1 LVCYEESD
9 VEEYVEPSDAD
20 RRDLFNGVPNDFTG
34 RKHTEDTLKED
45 EQRFRTLFDNSN
57 DLIIVLD
64 SHGTILYQSPSVR
77 RVLGD
82 DPEEKVGKSMFEPGR
97 VHREDLEKVRQAF
110 AEVMANPGVPRTVDY
125 RLRHADGSWRY
136 IDSVGV
142 NLLNEPRV
150 AGVVVNYRD
159 VTERKEAEGRLREA
173 EERYRTLVE
182 TVPAVTYTDRA
193 VGTYPDLA
201 VYTSPQIEELV
212 GYSLQEWLDPERV
225 LWEERLH
232 PEDRTW
238 VLIADERSRA
248 SGEPF
253 SEEYRLLAK
262 DGSVVWVRD
271 KAVLLRNE
279 AGEPLYWQGVLV
291 DVTDRKEAEEARKES
306 EGRFRQLFERS
317 TDALFVHDERGRFVD
332 CNAEACRAL
341 GYERDELLA
350 LSVADVATHLLSEEE
365 RRKRKDDTLW
375 KRATRSEPG
384 KFVGFEENELRRKN
398 GTTLPVE
405 VGVGSIE
412 YEGRRMIF
420 ASVRDLT
427 ERKRMEETLK
437 ESEERYRAVVEL
449 SAESI
454 WLFDPDTKQVLES
467 NTTFQEMFGYTAE
480 ELRRMTNY
488 DFVAH
493 SREDIDSTVERVV
506 QERRGFFGERKYR
519 RKDGTVLDV
528 EVSGTVI
535 PYRGREVVCGV
546 ARDIT
551 ERKEAEEEKNSQ
563 ARHAALR
570 ADVSA
575 TLVEGGTLQ
584 RILQRCTESMVSH
597 LDAAFARIWTLS
609 EEENVLELQAS
620 AGRYTR
626 LDGAYSQI
634 PVGNYKIGLIAQ
646 ERQPYLINDISGD
659 PRIHDK
665 EWAKREG
672 IVAFAGYPLVV
683 EDRLVGVMAMFAL
696 KPLRED
702 TLEALASV
710 ADAIVQGIRRKRI
723 GQALRESEERYRTL
737 MEQIVEPIYLY
748 DAETKQVLE
757 SNAAFRSLMGFS
769 EEELLGMRIY
779 DFIDHDRDNI
789 DQHVRRSL
797 KEKRRHIGERRY
809 RRKEGSVILVDTS
822 ASVIYYGGRTALCAI
837 SRDITASKQAEETVR
852 RSEAR
857 LAEAQRLA
865 RLGGWEWDVQ
875 TDEISW
881 SDEVYR
887 IYGLAPQSVVPSF
900 QRFMEVVH
908 PDDRRLIEGV
918 IDGALNAQRP
928 YDLEHRISRPD
939 GEVRWVHRRAEVV
952 RGEGGEP
959 LRMVGT
965 VHDITERKALEE
977 RLEHQAFHDLLTDLP
992 NRRLFVE
999 RLGQALRRT
1008 KRRGKRR
1015 VAVLFMDI
1023 DDFKTINDSL
1033 GHEAGDVLL
1042 VVVAERLRSCLRP
1055 EDTLARFGG
1064 DEFVI
1069 LIEDVESP
1077 EDAVR
1082 VTERIVE
1089 SFREPFV
1096 TEGRELF
1103 LRTSIGVALGTARQ
1117 NSAEDLLRDAD
1128 TAMYEAKEAGLG
1140 YRMFDPAM
1148 YERIVG
1154 RLELENELRRA
1165 IEAEEFVVHYQPI
1178 MSLKTEEMWGV
1189 EALVRWSHP
1198 ERGLL
1203 DPWEFMAV
1211 AEQSGIVVPMG
1222 EGVLEEACRQ
1232 ANEWQEE
1239 HPHIPPLVISV
1250 NLSARQLQRPDIA
1263 QIVERVLKKT
1273 GLESRY
1279 LRLDITETVYIEAL
1293 EGNTEAL
1300 DELRRLG
1307 VCISIDDFGTGY
1319 SSLAY
1324 LKRLPANALK
1334 IDKSFVKGIGEDL
1347 EDTAIVG
1354 MVRELAHTLGME
1366 AIAEGVESENQATLL
1381 KEMGCDMAQ
1390 GYHFSMPLPPEEIP
1404 ALLSSDTPN

>member
-1 LVCYEESD
+1 MPGEGDRWLRSVLENSSEIIKIIDPDGTLRYASPAFDRILGYDSEE
-9 VEEYVEPSDAD
+9 AIGTM
-20 RRDLFNGVPNDFTG
+20 N
-34 RKHTEDTLKED
+34 
-45 EQRFRTLFDNSN
+45 
-57 DLIIVLD
+57 VLD
-64 SHGTILYQSPSVR
+64 HVHPDDLPH
-77 RVLGD
+77 VL
-82 DPEEKVGKSMFEPGR
+82 EET
-97 VHREDLEKVRQAF
+97 EKALSEGGIATNK
-110 AEVMANPGVPRTVDY
+110 AEY
-125 RLRHADGSWRY
+125 RFLHKDGSWRWMESMGTY
-136 IDSVGV
+136 LVDDPAVG
-142 NLLNEPRV
+142 
-150 AGVVVNYRD
+150 GVVVTSRD
-159 VTERKEAEGRLREA
+159 ITERKEAEGRLREA

-193 VGTYPDLA
+193 VGSYPDLA

-212 GYSLQEWLDPERV
+212 GYSVQEWLDPERV

-238 VLIADERSRA
+238 VLTADERSRA

-271 KAVLLRNE
+271 EAVLLRNE

-291 DVTDRKEAEEARKES
+291 DVTDRMEVEEA
-306 EGRFRQLFERS
+306 
-317 TDALFVHDERGRFVD
+317 
-332 CNAEACRAL
+332 
-341 GYERDELLA
+341 
-350 LSVADVATHLLSEEE
+350 
-365 RRKRKDDTLW
+365 
-375 KRATRSEPG
+375 
-384 KFVGFEENELRRKN
+384 LR
-398 GTTLPVE
+398 
-405 VGVGSIE
+405 
-412 YEGRRMIF
+412 
-420 ASVRDLT
+420 
-427 ERKRMEETLK
+427 

-480 ELRRMTNY
+480 ELRIMTNY

-493 SREDIDSTVERVV
+493 NREDIDAAVQRLV

-519 RKDGTVLDV
+519 RKDGTLLDV

-551 ERKEAEEEKNSQ
+551 ERK
-563 ARHAALR
+563 
-570 ADVSA
+570 
-575 TLVEGGTLQ
+575 
-584 RILQRCTESMVSH
+584 
-597 LDAAFARIWTLS
+597 
-609 EEENVLELQAS
+609 
-620 AGRYTR
+620 
-626 LDGAYSQI
+626 
-634 PVGNYKIGLIAQ
+634 
-646 ERQPYLINDISGD
+646 
-659 PRIHDK
+659 
-665 EWAKREG
+665 
-672 IVAFAGYPLVV
+672 
-683 EDRLVGVMAMFAL
+683 
-696 KPLRED
+696 
-702 TLEALASV
+702 
-710 ADAIVQGIRRKRI
+710 
-723 GQALRESEERYRTL
+723 
-737 MEQIVEPIYLY
+737 
-748 DAETKQVLE
+748 
-757 SNAAFRSLMGFS
+757 
-769 EEELLGMRIY
+769 
-779 DFIDHDRDNI
+779 
-789 DQHVRRSL
+789 
-797 KEKRRHIGERRY
+797 
-809 RRKEGSVILVDTS
+809 
-822 ASVIYYGGRTALCAI
+822 
-837 SRDITASKQAEETVR
+837 QAEEAVR

-887 IYGLAPQSVVPSF
+887 IYGFAPQEFVPSF
-900 QRFMEVVH
+900 QRFMEVVN
-908 PDDRRLIEGV
+908 PDDRGLIEGV

-928 YDLEHRISRPD
+928 YDLEHRIIRPD

-952 RGEGGEP
+952 RDEAGDA

-992 NRRLFVE
+992 NRRLFVD

-1008 KRRGKRR
+1008 RRRGKRR
-1015 VAVLFMDI
+1015 VAVLFMDL
-1023 DDFKTINDSL
+1023 DDFKAINDSL
-1033 GHEAGDVLL
+1033 GHEMGDVLL

-1064 DEFVI
+1064 DEFVV
-1069 LIEDVESP
+1069 LMEDVERP

-1089 SFREPFV
+1089 SFREPIV
-1096 TEGRELF
+1096 VEGRELF

-1117 NSAEDLLRDAD
+1117 NSPEDLLRDAD

-1148 YERIVG
+1148 YERVVG

-1165 IEAEEFVVHYQPI
+1165 IQTDEFVVHYQPI
-1178 MSLKTEEMWGV
+1178 MSLKTGEMWGV

-1222 EGVLEEACRQ
+1222 EEVLEEACGQ
-1232 ANEWQEE
+1232 AKEWQEE
-1239 HPHIPPLVISV
+1239 HPRIPPLVISV

-1263 QIVERVLKKT
+1263 QIVERVMKKT

-1293 EGNTEAL
+1293 EGNTQAL
-1300 DELRRLG
+1300 DELRSLG

-1334 IDKSFVKGIGEDL
+1334 IDKSFVKGLGEDL

-1354 MVRELAHTLGME
+1354 MVKELAHTLGME
-1366 AIAEGVESENQATLL
+1366 AIAEGVESEDQATLL

-1404 ALLSSDTPN
+1404 ALLSSDTPTSDTPT

>member
-1 LVCYEESD
+1 VLENSSEIIKIIDPDGTLRYASPAFDRILGYDSEEA
-9 VEEYVEPSDAD
+9 VGTM
-20 RRDLFNGVPNDFTG
+20 N
-34 RKHTEDTLKED
+34 
-45 EQRFRTLFDNSN
+45 
-57 DLIIVLD
+57 VLD
-64 SHGTILYQSPSVR
+64 HVHPDDLPH
-77 RVLGD
+77 VL
-82 DPEEKVGKSMFEPGR
+82 EET
-97 VHREDLEKVRQAF
+97 EKALSEGGIATNK
-110 AEVMANPGVPRTVDY
+110 AEY
-125 RLRHADGSWRY
+125 RFLHKDGSWRWMESMGTY
-136 IDSVGV
+136 LLDDPVVG
-142 NLLNEPRV
+142 
-150 AGVVVNYRD
+150 GVVVTSRD
-159 VTERKEAEGRLREA
+159 ITEHKEAERRLREA
-173 EERYRTLVE
+173 EEKYRTLVE

-193 VGTYPDLA
+193 VGSYPDLA
-201 VYTSPQIEELV
+201 IYTSPQIEELL

-238 VLIADERSRA
+238 VLTADERSRA

-271 KAVLLRNE
+271 EAVLLRNE
-279 AGEPLYWQGVLV
+279 AGEPLYWHGVLV
-291 DVTDRKEAEEARKES
+291 DVTDRMEAEEA
-306 EGRFRQLFERS
+306 
-317 TDALFVHDERGRFVD
+317 
-332 CNAEACRAL
+332 
-341 GYERDELLA
+341 
-350 LSVADVATHLLSEEE
+350 
-365 RRKRKDDTLW
+365 
-375 KRATRSEPG
+375 
-384 KFVGFEENELRRKN
+384 LR
-398 GTTLPVE
+398 
-405 VGVGSIE
+405 
-412 YEGRRMIF
+412 
-420 ASVRDLT
+420 
-427 ERKRMEETLK
+427 

-480 ELRRMTNY
+480 ELRIMTNY

-493 SREDIDSTVERVV
+493 SREDIDAAVERVV

-519 RKDGTVLDV
+519 RKDGRVLDV

-551 ERKEAEEEKNSQ
+551 ERKKAEEEKNSQ

-575 TLVEGGTLQ
+575 TLAEGGGTLQ
-584 RILQRCTESMVSH
+584 GILQRCTESMVSH

-620 AGRYTR
+620 AGIYTR

-634 PVGNYKIGLIAQ
+634 PVGNYKIGRIAQ
-646 ERQPYLINDISGD
+646 ERHPCLINDISSD

-672 IVAFAGYPLVV
+672 MVAFAGYPLVV

-696 KPLRED
+696 KPLRKD
-702 TLEALASV
+702 TLEPLASV
-710 ADAIVQGIRRKRI
+710 ADAIAQGIRRKRI

-737 MEQIVEPIYLY
+737 MEQSVEPIYLY

-809 RRKEGSVILVDTS
+809 RRKDGSVILVDTS

-837 SRDITASKQAEETVR
+837 SRDITESKQAEEAVR

-875 TDEISW
+875 TDEVSW

-887 IYGLAPQSVVPSF
+887 IYGFAPQEFVPSL
-900 QRFMEVVH
+900 RHFMEVVH
-908 PDDRRLIEGV
+908 PDDRGLIEGV
-918 IDGALNAQRP
+918 IDGALNGQRP
-928 YDLEHRISRPD
+928 YDLEHRIIRPD

-952 RGEGGEP
+952 RGEAGDA

-977 RLEHQAFHDLLTDLP
+977 RLEYQAFHDLLTDLP
-992 NRRLFVE
+992 NRRLFVD

-1008 KRRGKRR
+1008 RRRGKRR

-1023 DDFKTINDSL
+1023 DDFKAINDSL
-1033 GHEAGDVLL
+1033 GHEAGDLLL

-1064 DEFVI
+1064 DEFVV
-1069 LIEDVESP
+1069 LIEDVEAP

-1082 VTERIVE
+1082 VTERMVE
-1089 SFREPFV
+1089 SLGEPFV
-1096 TEGRELF
+1096 VEGRELF
-1103 LRTSIGVALGTARQ
+1103 LRTSIGVALGTTRQ
-1117 NSAEDLLRDAD
+1117 KSPEDLLRDAD
-1128 TAMYEAKEAGLG
+1128 TAMYEAKEQESD
-1140 YRMFDPAM
+1140 YRMFEPAM
-1148 YERIVG
+1148 YERAVG

-1178 MSLKTEEMWGV
+1178 MSLKTGEMWGV

-1222 EGVLEEACRQ
+1222 EGVLEEACGQ
-1232 ANEWQEE
+1232 AKEWQEE
-1239 HPHIPPLVISV
+1239 HPRIPALVMSV
-1250 NLSARQLQRPDIA
+1250 NLSAKQLQRPDIA
-1263 QIVERVLKKT
+1263 QIVEKVLKKS

-1279 LRLDITETVYIEAL
+1279 LRLDITETVYIKAL
-1293 EGNTEAL
+1293 EGNTKAL
-1300 DELRRLG
+1300 DELQHLG

-1324 LKRLPANALK
+1324 LKRLPAYALK
-1334 IDKSFVKGIGEDL
+1334 IDRSFVKGLGEDL

-1354 MVRELAHTLGME
+1354 MVKELAHTLGMD
-1366 AIAEGVESENQATLL
+1366 AIAEGVESEGQATLL
-1381 KEMGCDMAQ
+1381 REMGCDMAQ
-1390 GYHFSMPLPPEEIP
+1390 GYYFSKPLPPEEIP
-1404 ALLSSDTPN
+1404 ALLSSDTPT

>member
-1 LVCYEESD
+1 VD
-9 VEEYVEPSDAD
+9 PSDLD
-20 RRDLFNGVPNDFTG
+20 RNDHANGAPHGGTDEPTHDHG
-34 RKHTEDTLKED
+34 TLGEGDRWLRSVLETSSEIIKIID
-45 EQRFRTLFDNSN
+45 PDGTLRYASPAFDRILGYDSEEAIGTMN
-57 DLIIVLD
+57 VLD
-64 SHGTILYQSPSVR
+64 HVHPDDLPQ
-77 RVLGD
+77 VL
-82 DPEEKVGKSMFEPGR
+82 EE
-97 VHREDLEKVRQAF
+97 REKALSEGGIATNK
-110 AEVMANPGVPRTVDY
+110 AEY
-125 RLRHADGSWRY
+125 RFLHKDGSWRWMESMGTY
-136 IDSVGV
+136 LLDDLAVG
-142 NLLNEPRV
+142 
-150 AGVVVNYRD
+150 GVVVTSRD
-159 VTERKEAEGRLREA
+159 NTERKEAEGRLREA

-193 VGTYPDLA
+193 FGSYPDLA

-238 VLIADERSRA
+238 VLSAEEHSRS

-271 KAVLLRNE
+271 EAVLLRNE

-291 DVTDRKEAEEARKES
+291 DVTDRKEAGEA
-306 EGRFRQLFERS
+306 
-317 TDALFVHDERGRFVD
+317 
-332 CNAEACRAL
+332 
-341 GYERDELLA
+341 
-350 LSVADVATHLLSEEE
+350 
-365 RRKRKDDTLW
+365 
-375 KRATRSEPG
+375 
-384 KFVGFEENELRRKN
+384 
-398 GTTLPVE
+398 
-405 VGVGSIE
+405 
-412 YEGRRMIF
+412 
-420 ASVRDLT
+420 
-427 ERKRMEETLK
+427 LK

-467 NTTFQEMFGYTAE
+467 NTTFQEMLGYTAE
-480 ELRRMTNY
+480 ELRIMTNY

-493 SREDIDSTVERVV
+493 SREDIDAAVERVV

-519 RKDGTVLDV
+519 RKDGTLLDV

-546 ARDIT
+546 ARDVT
-551 ERKEAEEEKNSQ
+551 ERKKAEEEKNSQ

-575 TLVEGGTLQ
+575 TLAEGGTLQ
-584 RILQRCTESMVSH
+584 GILQRCTEPMVSH
-597 LDAAFARIWTLS
+597 LDAAFARIWTLN

-620 AGRYTR
+620 AGMYTR
-626 LDGAYSQI
+626 LDGAYGQI

-696 KPLRED
+696 KPFRKD

-710 ADAIVQGIRRKRI
+710 ADAIAQGIRRKRL

-737 MEQIVEPIYLY
+737 MEQSVEPIYLY

-809 RRKEGSVILVDTS
+809 RQKDGSVILVDTS

-837 SRDITASKQAEETVR
+837 SRDITESKQAEEAVR

-908 PDDRRLIEGV
+908 PEDRRLIEGV
-918 IDGALNAQRP
+918 ISGVINAQRP
-928 YDLEHRISRPD
+928 YDLEHRIIRPD

-952 RGEGGEP
+952 RGEGDEP

-992 NRRLFVE
+992 NRRLFVD

-1008 KRRGKRR
+1008 KRRDKRR

-1033 GHEAGDVLL
+1033 GHEMGDVLL
-1042 VVVAERLRSCLRP
+1042 VVVAERLRRCLRP

-1064 DEFVI
+1064 DEFVV

-1089 SFREPFV
+1089 SLREPFV
-1096 TEGRELF
+1096 VNGRELF
-1103 LRTSIGVALGTARQ
+1103 LRTSIGVALHTSRQ

-1148 YERIVG
+1148 YERVVG

-1165 IEAEEFVVHYQPI
+1165 IETDEFVVHYQPI
-1178 MSLKTEEMWGV
+1178 MSLRTGEVWGV

-1198 ERGLL
+1198 DRGLL

-1239 HPHIPPLVISV
+1239 HPRIPALVMSV

-1263 QIVERVLKKT
+1263 QIVEKVLKRT
-1273 GLESRY
+1273 RLESRY

-1300 DELRRLG
+1300 DELRHLG

-1334 IDKSFVKGIGEDL
+1334 IDKTFVKGLGEDL
-1347 EDTAIVG
+1347 ENTAIVG
-1354 MVRELAHTLGME
+1354 MVKELAHTLGME
-1366 AIAEGVESENQATLL
+1366 AIAEGVESEGQATLL
-1381 KEMGCDMAQ
+1381 REMGCDMAQ
-1390 GYHFSMPLPPEEIP
+1390 GYHFSKPLPPQEIP
-1404 ALLSSDTPN
+1404 TLLSSDTPT

>member
-1 LVCYEESD
+1 MPGEGDRWLRSVLENSSEIIKIIDPDGTLRYASPAFDRILGYDSEE
-9 VEEYVEPSDAD
+9 AIGTM
-20 RRDLFNGVPNDFTG
+20 N
-34 RKHTEDTLKED
+34 
-45 EQRFRTLFDNSN
+45 
-57 DLIIVLD
+57 VLD
-64 SHGTILYQSPSVR
+64 HVHPDDLPQ
-77 RVLGD
+77 VL
-82 DPEEKVGKSMFEPGR
+82 EE
-97 VHREDLEKVRQAF
+97 REKALSEGGIATNK
-110 AEVMANPGVPRTVDY
+110 AEY
-125 RLRHADGSWRY
+125 RFLHKDGSWRWMESMGTY
-136 IDSVGV
+136 LVDDPAVG
-142 NLLNEPRV
+142 
-150 AGVVVNYRD
+150 GVVVTSRD
-159 VTERKEAEGRLREA
+159 ITERKEAEGRLREA

-193 VGTYPDLA
+193 VGSYPDLA

-212 GYSLQEWLDPERV
+212 GYSVQEWLDPERV

-238 VLIADERSRA
+238 VLTADERSRA

-271 KAVLLRNE
+271 EAVLLRNE

-291 DVTDRKEAEEARKES
+291 DVTDRMEVEEA
-306 EGRFRQLFERS
+306 
-317 TDALFVHDERGRFVD
+317 
-332 CNAEACRAL
+332 
-341 GYERDELLA
+341 
-350 LSVADVATHLLSEEE
+350 
-365 RRKRKDDTLW
+365 
-375 KRATRSEPG
+375 
-384 KFVGFEENELRRKN
+384 LR
-398 GTTLPVE
+398 
-405 VGVGSIE
+405 
-412 YEGRRMIF
+412 
-420 ASVRDLT
+420 
-427 ERKRMEETLK
+427 

-480 ELRRMTNY
+480 ELRIMTNY

-493 SREDIDSTVERVV
+493 NREDIDAAVQRLV
-506 QERRGFFGERKYR
+506 QERRGFSGERKYR
-519 RKDGTVLDV
+519 RKDGTLLDV

-551 ERKEAEEEKNSQ
+551 ERK
-563 ARHAALR
+563 
-570 ADVSA
+570 
-575 TLVEGGTLQ
+575 
-584 RILQRCTESMVSH
+584 
-597 LDAAFARIWTLS
+597 
-609 EEENVLELQAS
+609 
-620 AGRYTR
+620 
-626 LDGAYSQI
+626 
-634 PVGNYKIGLIAQ
+634 
-646 ERQPYLINDISGD
+646 
-659 PRIHDK
+659 
-665 EWAKREG
+665 
-672 IVAFAGYPLVV
+672 
-683 EDRLVGVMAMFAL
+683 
-696 KPLRED
+696 
-702 TLEALASV
+702 
-710 ADAIVQGIRRKRI
+710 
-723 GQALRESEERYRTL
+723 
-737 MEQIVEPIYLY
+737 
-748 DAETKQVLE
+748 
-757 SNAAFRSLMGFS
+757 
-769 EEELLGMRIY
+769 
-779 DFIDHDRDNI
+779 
-789 DQHVRRSL
+789 
-797 KEKRRHIGERRY
+797 
-809 RRKEGSVILVDTS
+809 
-822 ASVIYYGGRTALCAI
+822 
-837 SRDITASKQAEETVR
+837 QAEEAVR

-887 IYGLAPQSVVPSF
+887 IYGFAPQEFVPSF
-900 QRFMEVVH
+900 QRFMEVVN
-908 PDDRRLIEGV
+908 PDDRGLIEGV

-928 YDLEHRISRPD
+928 YDLEHRIIRPD

-952 RGEGGEP
+952 RDEAGDA

-992 NRRLFVE
+992 NRRLFVD

-1008 KRRGKRR
+1008 RRRGKRR
-1015 VAVLFMDI
+1015 VAVLFMDL
-1023 DDFKTINDSL
+1023 DDFKAINDSL
-1033 GHEAGDVLL
+1033 GHEMGDVLL

-1064 DEFVI
+1064 DEFVV
-1069 LIEDVESP
+1069 LMEDVERP

-1089 SFREPFV
+1089 SFREPIV
-1096 TEGRELF
+1096 VEGRELF

-1117 NSAEDLLRDAD
+1117 NSPEDLLRDAD

-1148 YERIVG
+1148 YERVVG

-1165 IEAEEFVVHYQPI
+1165 IQTDEFVVHYQPI
-1178 MSLKTEEMWGV
+1178 MSLKTGEMWGV

-1222 EGVLEEACRQ
+1222 EEVLEEACGQ
-1232 ANEWQEE
+1232 AKEWQEE
-1239 HPHIPPLVISV
+1239 HPRIPPLVISV

-1263 QIVERVLKKT
+1263 QIVERVMKKT

-1293 EGNTEAL
+1293 EGNTQAL
-1300 DELRRLG
+1300 DELRSLG

-1334 IDKSFVKGIGEDL
+1334 IDKSFVKGLGEDL

-1354 MVRELAHTLGME
+1354 MVKELAHTLGME
-1366 AIAEGVESENQATLL
+1366 AIAEGVESEGQATQLR
-1381 KEMGCDMAQ
+1381 EMGCDMAQ
-1390 GYHFSMPLPPEEIP
+1390 GYHFSEPLPPEEIP
-1404 ALLSSDTPN
+1404 ALLSSDTLT

>member
-1 LVCYEESD
+1 MLENSSEIIKIIDPDGTLSYASPAFDRILGYDSEE
-9 VEEYVEPSDAD
+9 AIGTM
-20 RRDLFNGVPNDFTG
+20 N
-34 RKHTEDTLKED
+34 
-45 EQRFRTLFDNSN
+45 
-57 DLIIVLD
+57 VLD
-64 SHGTILYQSPSVR
+64 YVHP
-77 RVLGD
+77 D
-82 DPEEKVGKSMFEPGR
+82 DLPQGQEE
-97 VHREDLEKVRQAF
+97 REKALSAGGIATNK
-110 AEVMANPGVPRTVDY
+110 AEY
-125 RLRHADGSWRY
+125 RFLHKDGSWRWMESMGTY
-136 IDSVGV
+136 PVDDPAVG
-142 NLLNEPRV
+142 
-150 AGVVVNYRD
+150 GVVVTSRD
-159 VTERKEAEGRLREA
+159 ITERKEAERRLREA

-238 VLIADERSRA
+238 VLSADEHSRS

-271 KAVLLRNE
+271 EAVLLRNE

-291 DVTDRKEAEEARKES
+291 DVTDRKEAEEA
-306 EGRFRQLFERS
+306 
-317 TDALFVHDERGRFVD
+317 
-332 CNAEACRAL
+332 
-341 GYERDELLA
+341 
-350 LSVADVATHLLSEEE
+350 
-365 RRKRKDDTLW
+365 
-375 KRATRSEPG
+375 
-384 KFVGFEENELRRKN
+384 
-398 GTTLPVE
+398 
-405 VGVGSIE
+405 
-412 YEGRRMIF
+412 
-420 ASVRDLT
+420 
-427 ERKRMEETLK
+427 
-437 ESEERYRAVVEL
+437 
-449 SAESI
+449 
-454 WLFDPDTKQVLES
+454 
-467 NTTFQEMFGYTAE
+467 
-480 ELRRMTNY
+480 
-488 DFVAH
+488 
-493 SREDIDSTVERVV
+493 
-506 QERRGFFGERKYR
+506 
-519 RKDGTVLDV
+519 
-528 EVSGTVI
+528 
-535 PYRGREVVCGV
+535 
-546 ARDIT
+546 
-551 ERKEAEEEKNSQ
+551 
-563 ARHAALR
+563 
-570 ADVSA
+570 
-575 TLVEGGTLQ
+575 
-584 RILQRCTESMVSH
+584 
-597 LDAAFARIWTLS
+597 
-609 EEENVLELQAS
+609 
-620 AGRYTR
+620 
-626 LDGAYSQI
+626 
-634 PVGNYKIGLIAQ
+634 
-646 ERQPYLINDISGD
+646 
-659 PRIHDK
+659 
-665 EWAKREG
+665 
-672 IVAFAGYPLVV
+672 
-683 EDRLVGVMAMFAL
+683 
-696 KPLRED
+696 
-702 TLEALASV
+702 
-710 ADAIVQGIRRKRI
+710 
-723 GQALRESEERYRTL
+723 LRESEERYRTL
-737 MEQIVEPIYLY
+737 MEQSVEPIYLY

-789 DQHVRRSL
+789 DQHVRRSF
-797 KEKRRHIGERRY
+797 KEKRRHIGERRF
-809 RRKEGSVILVDTS
+809 RRKDGSVILVDTS
-822 ASVIYYGGRTALCAI
+822 SSVVYYGGRTALCAI
-837 SRDITASKQAEETVR
+837 SRDITESKQAEEAVR

-887 IYGLAPQSVVPSF
+887 IYGLAPQSVVPSLR
-900 QRFMEVVH
+900 RFMEVVH

-928 YDLEHRISRPD
+928 YDLEHRIIRPD

-1064 DEFVI
+1064 DEFVV
-1069 LIEDVESP
+1069 LIEDIESP

-1089 SFREPFV
+1089 SLREPFV

-1117 NSAEDLLRDAD
+1117 NSAEDLLRNAD

-1165 IEAEEFVVHYQPI
+1165 VQTDEFVVHYQPI
-1178 MSLKTEEMWGV
+1178 MSLKTGEMWGV

-1232 ANEWQEE
+1232 AKEWQEE

-1263 QIVERVLKKT
+1263 QIVERVLKKS

-1293 EGNTEAL
+1293 EGNTQAL
-1300 DELRRLG
+1300 DELRSLG

-1334 IDKSFVKGIGEDL
+1334 IDKSFVKGLGEDL

-1404 ALLSSDTPN
+1404 ARLSSDTPT